1 MKITKKTVL
10 EKLEQV
16 MDPEIHISIVDL
28 GLIYGV
34 VLKKDTVKIV
44 MTLTTIGC
52 PLFSL
57 IEQDVRA
64 KIRELGFSE
73 DKIDLEL
80 TFDPPWTMDR
90 LSEKGKAMM
99 GI

>member
-16 MDPEIHISIVDL
+16 MDPEIHHFHRGSR
-28 GLIYGV
+28 LIYGV

-52 PLFSL
+52 PLFFAHRTG
-57 IEQDVRA
+57 RA
-64 KIRELGFSE
+64 RKN
-73 DKIDLEL
+73 
-80 TFDPPWTMDR
+80 P
-90 LSEKGKAMM
+90 
-99 GI
+99 GIGLQ